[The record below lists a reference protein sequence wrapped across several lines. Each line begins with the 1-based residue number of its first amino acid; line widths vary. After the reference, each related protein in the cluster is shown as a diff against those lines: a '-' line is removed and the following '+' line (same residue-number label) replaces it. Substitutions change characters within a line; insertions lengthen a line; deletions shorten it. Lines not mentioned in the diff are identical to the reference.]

1 MRLVDVHTRE
11 RERAIFA
18 CGDLRQR
25 PKGAQVMTTK
35 PFAAVLGFGLVA
47 AWIALNFGYA
57 ILCLVGAAVFY
68 GAAAVVQ
75 GEVDLGEV
83 QRRLR
88 SGGEAGSFRS
98 PTSAGGGRRVR

>member
-1 MRLVDVHTRE
+1 
-11 RERAIFA
+11 
-18 CGDLRQR
+18 
-25 PKGAQVMTTK
+25 
-35 PFAAVLGFGLVA
+35 VLGFGFVA

-57 ILCLVGAAVFY
+57 ILCFVGAAVSY

-88 SGGEAGSFRS
+88 SGGEAGSSRS
-98 PTSAGGGRRVR
+98 PTPAGGGRRVR